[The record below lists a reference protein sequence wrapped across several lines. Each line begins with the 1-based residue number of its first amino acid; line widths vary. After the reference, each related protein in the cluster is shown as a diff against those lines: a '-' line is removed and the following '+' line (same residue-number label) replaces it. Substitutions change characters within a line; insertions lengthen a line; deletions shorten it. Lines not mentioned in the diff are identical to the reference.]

1 MAPLAEIFLE
11 RGYRISGSDLVSNAK
26 TRHLAQ
32 CGCKIHIGHN
42 AGNILPETNLAVFSS
57 AVTPDNP
64 EYRECVC
71 RGIPLLRRGELLGKL
86 GKLYQ
91 TTFAVSGAHGKSSIS
106 ALLARM
112 LSDAFPGTGFMIG
125 AQLQDGSAPARSGDG
140 SFFVTEVDESDG
152 THTAFTATCAII
164 PNLDDDHAWSVGGV
178 DTLHRNFRQFANQ
191 AEHLIYFESPLAD
204 KLFSSH
210 TSTTRLDKEQTNK
223 LLRALGVDA
232 FLHGFHRTNAALA
245 ATAALYAGVP
255 VESIAES
262 IRNFRGVDRRM
273 TIRYSHGS
281 QVVIEDYAHH
291 PVELR
296 ASLEL
301 LHETYPHAK
310 LTVLFQPHRYARLER
325 YFEDF
330 AAILRNGCDRVFLL
344 PVFAAW
350 TENGPIGS
358 KELVNAIGSKAE
370 LLPPDY
376 PYVAKRLLQ
385 TAESPEHNQRQ
396 TDPSPAVKDVIAVIG
411 AGDLDQ
417 VFAFLPCGN

>member
-1 MAPLAEIFLE
+1 M
-11 RGYRISGSDLVSNAK
+11 
-26 TRHLAQ
+26 
-32 CGCKIHIGHN
+32 
-42 AGNILPETNLAVFSS
+42 
-57 AVTPDNP
+57 
-64 EYRECVC
+64 
-71 RGIPLLRRGELLGKL
+71 
-86 GKLYQ
+86 
-91 TTFAVSGAHGKSSIS
+91 
-106 ALLARM
+106 
-112 LSDAFPGTGFMIG
+112 
-125 AQLQDGSAPARSGDG
+125 
-140 SFFVTEVDESDG
+140 
-152 THTAFTATCAII
+152 
-164 PNLDDDHAWSVGGV
+164 
-178 DTLHRNFRQFANQ
+178 
-191 AEHLIYFESPLAD
+191 
-204 KLFSSH
+204 
-210 TSTTRLDKEQTNK
+210 
-223 LLRALGVDA
+223 
-232 FLHGFHRTNAALA
+232 
-245 ATAALYAGVP
+245 
-255 VESIAES
+255 
-262 IRNFRGVDRRM
+262 
-273 TIRYSHGS
+273 
-281 QVVIEDYAHH
+281 VIEDYAHH

-385 TAESPEHNQRQ
+385 TAESPEHNLRQ